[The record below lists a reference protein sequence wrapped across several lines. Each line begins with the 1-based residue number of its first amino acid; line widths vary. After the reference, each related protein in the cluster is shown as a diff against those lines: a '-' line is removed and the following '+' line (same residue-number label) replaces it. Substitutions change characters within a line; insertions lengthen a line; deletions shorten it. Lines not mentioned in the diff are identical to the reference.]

1 MFVGQRRERESGPAT
16 SNCRRAVR
24 LTIAAGLA
32 SLALAGCQTV
42 ASYSPALTE
51 NLIFTNAMYASM
63 PDGDFKLPAIPRS
76 TISKRYRRQIVR
88 YKTEEAPGTLIVDT
102 PNRFLFLV
110 LPDGRAIRYG
120 IGVGAA
126 GFSWSGDAIVAWK
139 RKWPTWTPPA
149 EMIERRPHLAKY
161 KDGMDPGL
169 KNPLGA
175 RALYIFEGGKDT
187 LYRIHGTNEPWSIG
201 KAASSGCIR
210 LLNQDVVDLY
220 RRVKDGAKIVVIPD
234 PRTHMP
240 EA

>member
-1 MFVGQRRERESGPAT
+1 MVFPWRLDGVAIRRTFRPIIAISVVG
-16 SNCRRAVR
+16 
-24 LTIAAGLA
+24 LFLAA
-32 SLALAGCQTV
+32 CQTV

-51 NLIFTNAMYASM
+51 NLVFTKAMYASI
-63 PDGDFKLPAIPRS
+63 PDGDFELPAIRTS
-76 TISKRYRRQIVR
+76 TINKKYWRQIVR
-88 YKTEEAPGTLIVDT
+88 YKTDEAPGTLIVDT
-102 PNRFLFLV
+102 PNRFLYLV
-110 LPDGRAIRYG
+110 LPDGSAIRYG

-126 GFSWSGDAIVAWK
+126 GFSWSGNAVVAWK

-169 KNPLGA
+169 SNPLGA

-187 LYRIHGTNEPWSIG
+187 LYRLHGTNEPWSIG

-234 PRTHMP
+234 PKTHMP